1 MKNIKFGTFFFGLAL
16 ATAGVVSL
24 AAQDRFEVGPRGR
37 ADVRVFGSGGQ
48 LGIRVSD
55 TESGVRVDDV
65 SEGSAAEK
73 AGLRE
78 GDVII
83 EFDGERVRSAM
94 QLTRLVRETPDGR
107 TVRVGVTRDG
117 QRQDLQATPES
128 RGGFAFDFDGDR
140 LRDEIE
146 RSMRGRI
153 MPLRGRLGVTL
164 QSLTPDLEEYFG
176 ATKGGALVSS
186 VARESAAAKAGLKA
200 GDVITAIDGR
210 GVRSAGDVMR
220 QLGDR
225 SGEIEI
231 AILRD
236 KQAMTLK
243 ATIGRD

>member
-16 ATAGVVSL
+16 ATAGAVSL
-24 AAQDRFEVGPRGR
+24 AAQDRFQVGPRGR

-65 SEGSAAEK
+65 SAGSAAEK
-73 AGLRE
+73 AGLRA

-107 TVRVGVTRDG
+107 TVRLGVTRDG
-117 QRQDLQATPES
+117 QRHDLQATPES
-128 RGGFAFDFDGDR
+128 RGFAFDFDGDR
-140 LRDEIE
+140 LRHEIE
-146 RSMRGRI
+146 QSMRGRL

-186 VARESAAAKAGLKA
+186 VARDSAAAKAGLKA
-200 GDVITAIDGR
+200 GDVITAVDGR
-210 GVRSAGDVMR
+210 GVRSAGEVMR

-231 AILRD
+231 AIVRD
-236 KQAMTLK
+236 KQEMTLK